1 MKVRLPPLSRQ
12 RGFTLIELLVAVA
25 IVAILAAIAYPSYT
39 KYVVKGNRAAAQA
52 HLMDLAQAETQYFA
66 DARTYAN
73 SVSALNVTTPSA
85 VSDKYT
91 ITIDAPDTTPPTFTI
106 SAVPKTGTLQDGDGT
121 LTIDNTGART
131 PAGKW

>member
-1 MKVRLPPLSRQ
+1 MKVRLPTLSRQ

-39 KYVVKGNRAAAQA
+39 RYVVKGNRAAAQA
-52 HLMDLAQAETQYFA
+52 HLMDLGQAEAQYFA

>member
-1 MKVRLPPLSRQ
+1 MKVRLPTLSRQ

-52 HLMDLAQAETQYFA
+52 HLMDLDQAEAQYFA